1 MQSDRFF
8 HSFSTTSNQ
17 RNDFEL
23 WWSCLLI
30 FCIAICALCESF
42 YSEKI
47 WYTKCVKYSNDLLG
61 FQKVW
66 KIWKTVW
73 IIIYSNENK
82 IFIPNS
88 FQLLAYKS
96 KTFFQSIYV
105 FFYVCGNYLNNIIH
119 YFLFFLIKERVI
131 LRILHNIW
139 CDHTSFLQRLTLTL
153 ICNLMEYFDQV
164 YTCICKWNGFCFFSC
179 NFSTSLLHIFTFFFL
194 QNCNEACTKFSQI
207 IWQSDSSF
215 CFKHL

>member
-8 HSFSTTSNQ
+8 RSFSTTSNQ
-17 RNDFEL
+17 RNGFEL

-47 WYTKCVKYSNDLLG
+47 WYTKCVRYSNDLLG

-73 IIIYSNENK
+73 IIIYSSENK
-82 IFIPNS
+82 IFILNS
-88 FQLLAYKS
+88 FQLLAWKS
-96 KTFFQSIYV
+96 KAFFQSIYV
-105 FFYVCGNYLNNIIH
+105 FFSVCGNYLNNIIH

-131 LRILHNIW
+131 LRVLRNIW
-139 CDHTSFLQRLTLTL
+139 CDRTTSFLRRLTLSL

-164 YTCICKWNGFCFFSC
+164 WTCICKWNDFF
-179 NFSTSLLHIFTFFFL
+179 FHATLVLHYYIFTFSFL

-207 IWQSDSSF
+207 I
-215 CFKHL
+215 